1 MTLNN
6 TIRTVSSG
14 LHTIKMS
21 WNNKLSAPSFQNIT
35 FYLKQERAM
44 GPVSERKKNLIVNQH
59 GAVSLHFCRG
69 LGRQFFLLVNK

>member
-44 GPVSERKKNLIVNQH
+44 GPVSERKKNLIVNQQ
-59 GAVSLHFCRG
+59 GQCLFTFAEGWEDSSFIG
-69 LGRQFFLLVNK
+69 